1 MASPRSV
8 DNAAAASRSG
18 TPVAQ
23 RQAVSPKG
31 FIGARL
37 RRASSPRSPSAVST
51 TISRGITRKQ
61 AADFSDLVVT
71 GNDPKA
77 ESPTQPPQARPGLE
91 AYTSALSA
99 PSVGELLV
107 DTSLPAGNPG
117 AGEPPG
123 EGTDA
128 HGNEHTEASEGVEH
142 GQHNESDSS
151 SEDSDDGA
159 ADMPATGNTG
169 LVASLLLAATQA
181 RRLARRAKKRAA
193 QVANAV
199 RPVLPASA
207 FAPRVVSP
215 QLCWWL
221 TSLRVVS
228 LVAVP

>member
-151 SEDSDDGA
+151 EDSDDGA

-207 FAPRVVSP
+207 FAHVLCPRSCVDG
-215 QLCWWL
+215 
-221 TSLRVVS
+221 
-228 LVAVP
+228 